1 VRERREPTVTWLP
14 STQEIFMAAERP
26 VLAALDVNLQLAIR
40 SLRAEY
46 PGLDERGRLIP
57 ETDWEPHVPPQVP
70 LIEPIIGAATALRR
84 LLANYRLTL
93 ELALNDGCMR
103 QGLDE
108 EPGER
113 PINEDDIP
121 F

>member
-1 VRERREPTVTWLP
+1 VRKRHEPIVTWLP

-26 VLAALDVNLQLAIR
+26 ALAALDANLQLAIR

-57 ETDWEPHVPPQVP
+57 ADWEPHVPPQVP

-84 LLANYRLTL
+84 HLANYRVTL
-93 ELALNDGCMR
+93 DRVLNDGLR
-103 QGLDE
+103 QGFDE
-108 EPGER
+108 ESGEQ
-113 PINEDDIP
+113 PIDEDDDIP

>member
-26 VLAALDVNLQLAIR
+26 VLAALDACLQLAIR

-46 PGLDERGRLIP
+46 PGLDERGRLVQDP
-57 ETDWEPHVPPQVP
+57 DWEPHVPPQVP
-70 LIEPIIGAATALRR
+70 LIEPLIGAATALRR
-84 LLANYRLTL
+84 LLANYRVAL
-93 ELALNDGCMR
+93 ELALHDGSLR
-103 QGLDE
+103 QDVDE
-108 EPGER
+108 EPSEQASD
-113 PINEDDIP
+113 EKDIP